1 MDRYSRGPE
10 NDVEE
15 CQFEPLTALDSA
27 PAAGLGSASSPWLN
41 SLRLVLAA
49 STAPPS
55 EYAVASSLGVSARTM
70 QRYLRSVGTTFRK
83 ERKAVFGKAK
93 RGACSGIETPP
104 AVAD

>member
-10 NDVEE
+10 SDVEE
-15 CQFEPLTALDSA
+15 SRFEPLTPLDAA
-27 PAAGLGSASSPWLN
+27 PAAGLGGAGTPWLN

-93 RGACSGIETPP
+93 RGACSGIATPP